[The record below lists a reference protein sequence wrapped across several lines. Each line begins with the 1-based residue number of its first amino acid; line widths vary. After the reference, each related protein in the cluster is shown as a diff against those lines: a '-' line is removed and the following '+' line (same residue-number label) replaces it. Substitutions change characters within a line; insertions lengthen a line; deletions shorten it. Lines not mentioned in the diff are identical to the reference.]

1 MTSFLRSDRSAPVA
15 LWLFAV
21 AALVLAMVLVGGA
34 TRLTGSGLSITEW
47 RPVTGAIPPL
57 SDAAWQAE
65 FARYKTIPQYRE
77 LNQGM
82 GLAGF
87 KAIYW
92 WEWAHRL
99 LGRLVGVAFAVPF
112 AVFLVRRQ
120 IPRRL
125 VWRCWAMFG
134 LGALQGLIGWWMVSS
149 GLADRVSV
157 APERLTVHLGLAL
170 LLFILLFWTAL
181 DAWSGQPRQQ
191 SVTRWRTGALI
202 FLAAVFAQ
210 SLLGALVAGTDAG
223 LIYGDF
229 PMMGGRFFPA
239 DYFGADL
246 WRTIAHNQASVQLH
260 HRLGAYALFI
270 GAVVM
275 AVMAWRTFYLAGQ
288 ARGLAVLVAV
298 TVTAQAL
305 IGIATLMSGV
315 PVWLGVFHQFGAVL
329 VLAVATAFAWRV
341 RRL

>member
-1 MTSFLRSDRSAPVA
+1 MTSFLRSDRSTPVA

-21 AALVLAMVLVGGA
+21 AALVVAMVLVGGA

-82 GLAGF
+82 ELAGF
-87 KAIYW
+87 QAIYW
-92 WEWAHRL
+92 WEWTHRL
-99 LGRLVGVAFAVPF
+99 LGRLVGVVFAVPF
-112 AVFLVRRQ
+112 VIFLVRRQ
-120 IPRRL
+120 IPKRL
-125 VWRCWAMFG
+125 VWRCWVMLG

-181 DAWSGQPRQQ
+181 DAWSGQPRQE
-191 SVTRWRTGALI
+191 SLTRWRTGALV

-223 LIYGDF
+223 LVYSDF
-229 PMMGGRFFPA
+229 PTRGGRLVPT
-239 DYFGADL
+239 DYSGDGFWATL
-246 WRTIAHNQASVQLH
+246 AHTQASVQFH
-260 HRLGAYALFI
+260 HRRGAYALFI

-275 AVMAWRTFYLAGQ
+275 AV
-288 ARGLAVLVAV
+288 
-298 TVTAQAL
+298 
-305 IGIATLMSGV
+305 
-315 PVWLGVFHQFGAVL
+315 
-329 VLAVATAFAWRV
+329 
-341 RRL
+341 

>member
-21 AALVLAMVLVGGA
+21 AMLVVAMVIVGGA

-65 FARYKTIPQYRE
+65 FAKYKTIPQFSQV
-77 LNQGM
+77 NAAM
-82 GLAGF
+82 TLAEF
-87 KAIYW
+87 KGIYW

-99 LGRLVGVAFAVPF
+99 LGRLVGVAYALPF
-112 AVFLVRRQ
+112 FWFLWRRE
-120 IPRRL
+120 IPKRL
-125 VWRCWAMFG
+125 VWRCWAMLG

-157 APERLTVHLGLAL
+157 APERLTIHLGLAL

-181 DAWSGQPRQQ
+181 DAWSGQPRQE
-191 SVTRWRTGALI
+191 SVTRWRTGALV
-202 FLAAVFAQ
+202 FLAAAFAQ

-223 LIYGDF
+223 LIYNDF
-229 PMMGGRFFPA
+229 PFMGGRLIPA

-260 HRLGAYALFI
+260 HRLGAYGLFV
-270 GAVVM
+270 GAIVM

-288 ARGLAVLVAV
+288 ARGLAVFAAIAV
-298 TVTAQAL
+298 TIQAL
-305 IGIATLMSGV
+305 IGVATLMSGV
-315 PVWLGVFHQFGAVL
+315 PLWLGVLHQFGAVV

-341 RRL
+341 RRF